1 MTKKTPCLLSRL
13 IQQRMNIRKYD
24 DSLKEELEQYT
35 SCLIVSYNNEAEA
48 LLAAEEVSTQYYC
61 LLYCTEDKKYYN
73 VYIPATMD
81 GKQVF
86 TSDTAYEYG
95 KNICQKYNG
104 VSFVTDFGDRASFD
118 KDGDLTTWFDCSCF
132 WDD

>member
-1 MTKKTPCLLSRL
+1 MQHLRK
-13 IQQRMNIRKYD
+13 MNIRKYD

-35 SCLIVSYNNEAEA
+35 SCLIISYNNEAEA
-48 LLAAEEVSTQYYC
+48 LLAAEEVSTQYCC
-61 LLYCTEDKKYYN
+61 LLYCTEDEKYYN

-81 GKQVF
+81 EKQVF

-104 VSFVTDFGDRASFD
+104 ISFVTDFGDRASFD